1 MVRQTQQLV
10 MGNPLVCA
18 MKCHPDKGALGIKKL
33 ENFHSQQ
40 NKQNDRLLGQLYRGG
55 KMLQKSEEF

>member
-18 MKCHPDKGALGIKKL
+18 MKCHPGKGALGIKKL
-33 ENFHSQQ
+33 ENFIPS
-40 NKQNDRLLGQLYRGG
+40 KTSRMID
-55 KMLQKSEEF
+55 F